1 MNETNP
7 DEAKYLLLLN
17 QFRSC
22 LDNLNQY
29 GLQLIKKYTENTS
42 IKTGD
47 IPIYMSLRH
56 QMEIIDA
63 IGVLISKGLADPCLT
78 LLRSLFESFL
88 QVEYILENDSEQR
101 GRSFIYFE
109 KLKEIEWFEK
119 LDISTHKGKDF
130 IAKINNDKILTR
142 DGFQKPPGSDQI
154 LSDLRAQLKTSEF
167 LKIHT
172 EFEKQRKSQKIKHW
186 YSMFNG
192 PQTLDQL
199 AWVLKLSGT
208 YEILYRHLSESAHS
222 TGIIKGK
229 IVAKDGKGF
238 MLGTRQADN
247 IQFVFSIT
255 ISLSCFMITRIIEN
269 KFPQARNEFKDFYTR
284 EIQDLFQKISH
295 EELIKIERPL

>member
-1 MNETNP
+1 
-7 DEAKYLLLLN
+7 
-17 QFRSC
+17 
-22 LDNLNQY
+22 
-29 GLQLIKKYTENTS
+29 
-42 IKTGD
+42 
-47 IPIYMSLRH
+47 
-56 QMEIIDA
+56 
-63 IGVLISKGLADPCLT
+63 
-78 LLRSLFESFL
+78 
-88 QVEYILENDSEQR
+88 
-101 GRSFIYFE
+101 
-109 KLKEIEWFEK
+109 
-119 LDISTHKGKDF
+119 
-130 IAKINNDKILTR
+130 
-142 DGFQKPPGSDQI
+142 
-154 LSDLRAQLKTSEF
+154 
-167 LKIHT
+167 
-172 EFEKQRKSQKIKHW
+172 
-186 YSMFNG
+186 MFNG